1 MAEAKAEAKAEAAPK
16 SKKNILIF
24 AVIGLLV
31 FILILGGALAFF
43 LLKSPAEGSADEAT
57 AEAAAHSEVKKEKKK
72 AEKKDEHAK
81 PVFAKLQDQP
91 FTVNLSGEAESV
103 LQVEI
108 MVELAAE
115 HDKDAITAV
124 QPKILDAVNRLLRAK
139 TLEEVKTPK
148 GQEELAR
155 QIREKINEI
164 LEVEAKDE
172 GVLSVNF
179 TKYFYQ

>member
-16 SKKNILIF
+16 SKKNILII

-31 FILILGGALAFF
+31 FILILVGGLAFF
-43 LLKSPAEGSADEAT
+43 LLKSPAEGSAEEVT
-57 AEAAAHSEVKKEKKK
+57 AEAAAHGEEKKKEKKK
-72 AEKKDEHAK
+72 EKKDEHAK

-108 MVELAAE
+108 MVELAEEA
-115 HDKDAITAV
+115 DKEKITSV
-124 QPKILDAVNRLLRAK
+124 QPKILDVVNRLLRSK
-139 TLEEVKTPK
+139 TLEEVKTAE

-155 QIREKINEI
+155 QIREKINQI

>member
-1 MAEAKAEAKAEAAPK
+1 MSEAKAEVAPK
-16 SKKNILIF
+16 PKKNILMF

-31 FILILGGALAFF
+31 FILILGGGLAFF

-57 AEAAAHSEVKKEKKK
+57 AEAAAHGEEKKKEKKK
-72 AEKKDEHAK
+72 EKKDEHAK

-108 MVELAAE
+108 MVELAEEA
-115 HDKDAITAV
+115 DKVKLTDF
-124 QPKILDAVNRLLRAK
+124 QPKVLDAVNRLLRAK
-139 TLEEVKTPK
+139 TLEEVKTSQ

-155 QIREKINEI
+155 QIREKLNEI

>member
-1 MAEAKAEAKAEAAPK
+1 MAEAKPEAKAEKAPK

-24 AVIGLLV
+24 AVIGVLV
-31 FILILGGALAFF
+31 FILVLGGALAFF

-57 AEAAAHSEVKKEKKK
+57 TEAAAHSEVKKKK
-72 AEKKDEHAK
+72 EKKDEHAK

-108 MVELAAE
+108 MVELATEA
-115 HDKDAITAV
+115 DKEKITAV

-155 QIREKINEI
+155 QIREKINE
-164 LEVEAKDE
+164 LLDAQEKDE

>member
-1 MAEAKAEAKAEAAPK
+1 MAEAKADPKAEAAPK

-31 FILILGGALAFF
+31 FILILVGGLAFF
-43 LLKSPAEGSADEAT
+43 LLKSPAEGSADEVT
-57 AEAAAHSEVKKEKKK
+57 AEAAAHGEEKKKEKKK
-72 AEKKDEHAK
+72 EKKDPAAA
-81 PVFAKLQDQP
+81 PVFDKLQDQP

-108 MVELAAE
+108 MVELAEAE
-115 HDKDAITAV
+115 DKARIKAV

-139 TLEEVKTPK
+139 TLEEVKTAE

-155 QIREKINEI
+155 QIREKINQI

>member
-1 MAEAKAEAKAEAAPK
+1 MSEAKAEAAPK
-16 SKKNILIF
+16 SKKNILLIIVA
-24 AVIGLLV
+24 AVLV
-31 FILILGGALAFF
+31 LILILGGALAFF
-43 LLKSPAEGSADEAT
+43 LLKSPAEGSAEEAT
-57 AEAAAHSEVKKEKKK
+57 AEAAAHGEEKKKEKKK
-72 AEKKDEHAK
+72 EKKSEEHAK

-108 MVELAAE
+108 MVELAEEA
-115 HDKDAITAV
+115 DKERIIAV

-139 TLEEVKTPK
+139 TLEEVKTPQ

-155 QIREKINEI
+155 QIREKINAI

>member
-1 MAEAKAEAKAEAAPK
+1 MSDAKAEAAPK
-16 SKKNILIF
+16 PKKNILMF

-31 FILILGGALAFF
+31 LILLIAGALAVF
-43 LLKSPAEGSADEAT
+43 LLKSPAEGNAEEAT
-57 AEAAAHSEVKKEKKK
+57 AEAAAHGEEEKKKKEKKK
-72 AEKKDEHAK
+72 KEEGHAK

-108 MVELAAE
+108 MVELAEEA
-115 HDKDAITAV
+115 DKNKITDLN
-124 QPKILDAVNRLLRAK
+124 PKVLDAVNRLLRSK
-139 TLEEVKTPK
+139 TLEEVKTSE

-155 QIREKINEI
+155 QLREKLNAI
-164 LEVEAKDE
+164 LEAEGKDE

>member
-1 MAEAKAEAKAEAAPK
+1 MAEAKVDAKAEAAPK
-16 SKKNILIF
+16 SKKNILII

-31 FILILGGALAFF
+31 FILILVGGLAFF
-43 LLKSPAEGSADEAT
+43 LLKSPAEGSADEVT
-57 AEAAAHSEVKKEKKK
+57 AEAAAHGEEKRKEKK
-72 AEKKDEHAK
+72 EPGTP
-81 PVFAKLQDQP
+81 PVFDKLQDQP

-108 MVELAAE
+108 MVELADAA
-115 HDKDAITAV
+115 DKEKIKAV
-124 QPKILDAVNRLLRAK
+124 QPKILDAVNRLLRSK
-139 TLEEVKTPK
+139 TLEEVKTAE

-155 QIREKINEI
+155 QIRERINQI
-164 LEVEAKDE
+164 LEVEGKDE

>member
-1 MAEAKAEAKAEAAPK
+1 MAEVKAESKTDAAPK
-16 SKKNILIF
+16 SKKKLLIF
-24 AVIGLLV
+24 AVIGV
-31 FILILGGALAFF
+31 LIFVLIAVGALAFF
-43 LLKSPAEGSADEAT
+43 LLKSPADGSADEAT
-57 AEAAAHSEVKKEKKK
+57 AEAAAQGEVKKKEKK
-72 AEKKDEHAK
+72 EKKDPDAK

-108 MVELAAE
+108 MVELAEEA
-115 HDKDAITAV
+115 DKEKIIAV

-139 TLEEVKTPK
+139 TLEEVKTAK

-155 QIREKINEI
+155 LIREKINEI

>member
-1 MAEAKAEAKAEAAPK
+1 MAEAKTEVKADVAPK

-57 AEAAAHSEVKKEKKK
+57 AEAAAHGEVKKEKKK
-72 AEKKDEHAK
+72 EKKDEHAK

-108 MVELAAE
+108 MVELAEEA
-115 HDKDAITAV
+115 DKEKVTAV

-139 TLEEVKTPK
+139 TLEEVKTAK

>member
-16 SKKNILIF
+16 SKKNILII

-31 FILILGGALAFF
+31 FILVLVGGLAFF
-43 LLKSPAEGSADEAT
+43 LLKSPAEGSADEVT
-57 AEAAAHSEVKKEKKK
+57 AEAAAHGEEKKKEKKK
-72 AEKKDEHAK
+72 EKKDEHAK

-91 FTVNLSGEAESV
+91 FTVNLSGEADSV

-108 MVELAAE
+108 MVELAEEA
-115 HDKDAITAV
+115 DKEKITSV
-124 QPKILDAVNRLLRAK
+124 QPKILDVVNRLLRSK
-139 TLEEVKTPK
+139 TLEEVKTAE

-155 QIREKINEI
+155 QIREKINQI